1 MTIQD
6 FKERVLPLKNP
17 LFRFAF
23 SYLRD
28 ESEAEDTV
36 QEVMIEC
43 WERIA
48 DVNEIRNMEAYCV
61 TLTKN
66 RCLDRLKKKGRFK
79 EQLDDRMG
87 LVADVADPHRQT
99 QVNETMEKVKDI
111 IAELPE
117 KQREVLHLRDL
128 EGYSYKEIAEM
139 LQLEMNHIKVLL
151 HRGRKAVQSEWQKMN
166 AYGIQGAG

>member
-28 ESEAEDTV
+28 ASEAEDTV

-48 DVNEIRNMEAYCV
+48 DVKEIRIMEAYCV

-79 EQLDDRMG
+79 EQLDARMG

-111 IAELPE
+111 IADLPE
-117 KQREVLHLRDL
+117 NNL
-128 EGYSYKEIAEM
+128 EEQFLEI
-139 LQLEMNHIKVLL
+139 LKD
-151 HRGRKAVQSEWQKMN
+151 N
-166 AYGIQGAG
+166 A